1 MISFEAPT
9 ELAGTIAS
17 LPANLWQELLPADN
31 QYVVSIHLLTEDE
44 MQQLNRTTRSIDKPT
59 DVLSF
64 PLFENI
70 AALPEH
76 DAPLGDLF
84 ICLPCVDEAHLGQRE
99 CVIHGTLH
107 LLGFDHETE
116 PEKWDDA
123 RRALKE

>member
-84 ICLPCVDEAHLGQRE
+84 ICLPCVDEAHLASASVSFTAH
-99 CVIHGTLH
+99 CTC
-107 LLGFDHETE
+107 
-116 PEKWDDA
+116 W
-123 RRALKE
+123 ALTTRPSPRSGMTPGAP